1 MRYFSAVCLA
11 GALCGGLLAMG
22 VMGCGGSTTGDE
34 AVRVDWT
41 LDPDPPRVG
50 PATFTLTLS
59 DSTGAPITGADVA
72 VEGNM
77 AHAGMRPVFAD
88 ATEADSGRYV
98 APIEFTMAGDWF
110 MTVDAALP
118 NGDAVERTIPVRG
131 VQPSE

>member
-1 MRYFSAVCLA
+1 
-11 GALCGGLLAMG
+11 MG